1 MSNIKVAVSVVDSSG
16 IIANVAISA
25 GNNFTVAATYEP
37 TIVSLSYILMKA
49 DVFNPF
55 ALFDT
60 ASISEIVLL
69 HPKPAYSD
77 SAVTSETLVKSIIT
91 PDVSDSAVTS
101 ELFASTLVKNVD
113 FNTATAEIDSEPVTT
128 SEVFVLTL
136 NALDSYA
143 FNGYSFNSA
152 SLN

>member
-37 TIVSLSYILMKA
+37 TIVSLSYILIKA

-77 SAVTSETLVKSIIT
+77 SVVM
-91 PDVSDSAVTS
+91 SDSDVKIISSILSDSVVTA
-101 ELFASTLVKNVD
+101 ELFSSTLVKNVD
-113 FNTATAEIDSEPVTT
+113 FNTATAEVDSEPVTT

-136 NALDSYA
+136 NALDSNA

>member
-1 MSNIKVAVSVVDSSG
+1 MSNIKVAVSVVNSSG

-77 SAVTSETLVKSIIT
+77 SVVMSDSDVKIIQ
-91 PDVSDSAVTS
+91 PNYSDSAVTS

-113 FNTATAEIDSEPVTT
+113 FNTATAEVDSEPVTT

-136 NALDSYA
+136 NALDSNA
-143 FNGYSFNSA
+143 FNRYSFNSA

>member
-60 ASISEIVLL
+60 ASTSEIVLR

-77 SAVTSETLVKSIIT
+77 SAVTSD
-91 PDVSDSAVTS
+91 PDVKIVSSILSDSAVTS

-113 FNTATAEIDSEPVTT
+113 FNTATAEVDSEPVTT

-136 NALDSYA
+136 NALDSNA

>member
-37 TIVSLSYILMKA
+37 TIVSLSYILIKA

-60 ASISEIVLL
+60 ASTSEIVLR

-77 SAVTSETLVKSIIT
+77 SAVTSDSDVKIVSSIL
-91 PDVSDSAVTS
+91 SDSAVTS

>member
-25 GNNFTVAATYEP
+25 GNNFIVAATYEP
-37 TIVSLSYILMKA
+37 TIVSLSYILIKA

-60 ASISEIVLL
+60 ASTSEIVLR

-77 SAVTSETLVKSIIT
+77 SAVTSDSDVKIVSSIL
-91 PDVSDSAVTS
+91 SDSAVTS

>member
-37 TIVSLSYILMKA
+37 TVVTLSYILMKA

-60 ASISEIVLL
+60 ASTSEIVLR

-77 SAVTSETLVKSIIT
+77 SAVTSDSDVKIIG
-91 PDVSDSAVTS
+91 PNYSDSAVTA

-113 FNTATAEIDSEPVTT
+113 FNTATAEVDSEPVTT

-136 NALDSYA
+136 NALDSNA

>member
-77 SAVTSETLVKSIIT
+77 SAVTSEALVKIVSSIL
-91 PDVSDSAVTS
+91 SDSVVTA

-113 FNTATAEIDSEPVTT
+113 FNTATAEVDSEPVTT

-136 NALDSYA
+136 NALDSNA

>member
-25 GNNFTVAATYEP
+25 GNNFIVAATYEP

-60 ASISEIVLL
+60 ASISEIVLR

-77 SAVTSETLVKSIIT
+77 SAVTSDSDVKIVSSIL
-91 PDVSDSAVTS
+91 SDSAVTA

-113 FNTATAEIDSEPVTT
+113 FNTATAEVDSEPVTT

-136 NALDSYA
+136 NALDSNA